1 MNRIRLALGAM
12 AVALGSTA
20 QAAPADADNA
30 MLLIRGACTMSGAR
44 LDIKTT
50 PEGRLQVIITL
61 PNGQRRMVTLEHR
74 DVDRF
79 MDVATNA
86 MTAAPM
92 QVGACMDPYIGDVT
106 NTLSQLP
113 ERPAAPPP
121 PAAAPYT
128 PPALPAPT
136 VMPSPPP
143 PAVAAPPRPAL
154 PPAGDLPVGV
164 VNGTAPAAPVAAAA
178 GNRLAV
184 TVQRC
189 RAPDRSQVICELKVH
204 NRMGQDAKISVESDE
219 TQLLGEDS
227 SRTKL
232 YSLRLG
238 ERTLYK
244 SGANHEIFFDLI
256 ADAAPVIQF
265 HYYNVPEALLSIKR
279 MEVRIGAR
287 VGTDGE
293 KQTFVFANVPI
304 TGR

>member
-1 MNRIRLALGAM
+1 MNKIRVALGAM
-12 AVALGSTA
+12 AVAIGSA
-20 QAAPADADNA
+20 HAAPADADNA

-79 MDVATNA
+79 MDVATNVMA
-86 MTAAPM
+86 GSNLQTT
-92 QVGACMDPYIGDVT
+92 ACMDPYVSDVT

-143 PAVAAPPRPAL
+143 PVAAPPRPAL

-164 VNGTAPAAPVAAAA
+164 VNGTVPAAPAAAAT

-184 TVQRC
+184 SVQRC
-189 RAPDRSQVICELKVH
+189 RGTDRSHVICELKVH
-204 NRMGQDAKISVESDE
+204 NRMGQDAKISVEADE
-219 TQLLGEDS
+219 SLLLGEDS

-238 ERTLYK
+238 EHTLYK
-244 SGANHEIFFDLI
+244 SGANHEINFDLL
-256 ADAAPVIQF
+256 ADAAPVILF

-293 KQTFVFANVPI
+293 KQTFTFANIPI